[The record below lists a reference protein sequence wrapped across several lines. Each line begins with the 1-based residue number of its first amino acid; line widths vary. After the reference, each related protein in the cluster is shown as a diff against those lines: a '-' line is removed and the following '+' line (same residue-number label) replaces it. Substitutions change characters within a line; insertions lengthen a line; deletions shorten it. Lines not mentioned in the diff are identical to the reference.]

1 MSLPGDRSGGFGDR
15 PDTGSPASSLGS
27 AGRSYSGADMGRGSG
42 DDSPRYQQS
51 PVDFGSDGNYQQFA
65 STRDVTQQPLFA
77 RVFGE
82 NYVTYPGGN
91 TQTVAARQFG
101 RYLDPNP
108 VRTGFGKLFGGAEG
122 EMTFAGPRTARVQ
135 PQTLGGGIAT
145 MAGSAMVPGLG
156 FLDRM
161 ARTSYAPGPVPEGM
175 EPGRQGILGGLTSA
189 VEGFTGVPLDQT
201 AEGAASLVDRARQ
214 GISSFFSPQEE
225 QVIEDKMTPQLRPP
239 FLNRTN
245 VSDQITT
252 LTSGAPPF
260 SKIEEGRPDQFDQK
274 ADDLERRNQEA
285 LEGYNPIPTPEE
297 EFLLMQQYLQPRL

>member
-15 PDTGSPASSLGS
+15 PDTDSRP
-27 AGRSYSGADMGRGSG
+27 SYSVGSG
-42 DDSPRYQQS
+42 GRTYTGGDDGPRYQQS
-51 PVDFGSDGNYQQFA
+51 PVDFSSDGNYQQFA

-82 NYVTYPGGN
+82 NYVTYPGGD
-91 TQTVAARQFG
+91 TQAVAARQFG

-201 AEGAASLVDRARQ
+201 AEGAASLVDRARK

-225 QVIEDKMTPQLRPP
+225 QVIQNQIVPQQNP
-239 FLNRTN
+239 NR
-245 VSDQITT
+245 ITT
-252 LTSGAPPF
+252 LTSGAPPY

>member
-15 PDTGSPASSLGS
+15 PDTDSRP
-27 AGRSYSGADMGRGSG
+27 SYSVGSG
-42 DDSPRYQQS
+42 GRTYTGGDDGPRYQQS

-145 MAGSAMVPGLG
+145 MAGSAMLPGLG

-201 AEGAASLVDRARQ
+201 AEGASSLVDRARQ

-252 LTSGAPPF
+252 LTSGAPPY
-260 SKIEEGRPDQFDQK
+260 SKIQEGRPDQFDQK

>member
-201 AEGAASLVDRARQ
+201 AEGASSLVDRARQ

-252 LTSGAPPF
+252 LTSGAPPY

>member
-1 MSLPGDRSGGFGDR
+1 MNTPGDRSGGFGDR

-65 STRDVTQQPLFA
+65 STRDVTQQPLFS

-91 TQTVAARQFG
+91 TQAVAARQFG

-145 MAGSAMVPGLG
+145 MAGSALVPGLG

-175 EPGRQGILGGLTSA
+175 EPGREGILGGLTSA

-239 FLNRTN
+239 FLNRSN

-252 LTSGAPPF
+252 LTSGLPAYA
-260 SKIEEGRPDQFDQK
+260 KMEEGPGARANVLLNQ
-274 ADDLERRNQEA
+274 LEARR
-285 LEGYNPIPTPEE
+285 
-297 EFLLMQQYLQPRL
+297 R

>member
-145 MAGSAMVPGLG
+145 MAGSAMLPGLG

-201 AEGAASLVDRARQ
+201 AEGASSLVDRARQ

-252 LTSGAPPF
+252 LTSGAPPY
-260 SKIEEGRPDQFDQK
+260 SKIQEGRPDQFDQK

>member
-145 MAGSAMVPGLG
+145 IAGSAMVPGLG

-201 AEGAASLVDRARQ
+201 AEGAASLVDRARK

>member
-1 MSLPGDRSGGFGDR
+1 MSLPGDRSGGLGDR

-145 MAGSAMVPGLG
+145 IAGSAMVPGLG

-201 AEGAASLVDRARQ
+201 AEGASSLVDRARQ

-252 LTSGAPPF
+252 LTSGAPPYARM
-260 SKIEEGRPDQFDQK
+260 EEGYDARGNVLLNQ
-274 ADDLERRNQEA
+274 LEMRR
-285 LEGYNPIPTPEE
+285 
-297 EFLLMQQYLQPRL
+297 R

>member
-15 PDTGSPASSLGS
+15 PDTEGSPSYSVGS
-27 AGRSYSGADMGRGSG
+27 GGRSYSSRG
-42 DDSPRYQQS
+42 DDGPRYQQS
-51 PVDFGSDGNYQQFA
+51 PVDFSSDGNYQQFA
-65 STRDVTQQPLFA
+65 STRDVTKQPLFA

-91 TQTVAARQFG
+91 TQAVAARQFG

-145 MAGSAMVPGLG
+145 MAGSAMIPGLG

-201 AEGAASLVDRARQ
+201 AESTASLVDRARQ

-225 QVIEDKMTPQLRPP
+225 QVIQ
-239 FLNRTN
+239 
-245 VSDQITT
+245 DQIVSQQNPNRITT
-252 LTSGAPPF
+252 VTSGLPPYARM
-260 SKIEEGRPDQFDQK
+260 EEGYGPRGNVLLNQ
-274 ADDLERRNQEA
+274 LEMRR
-285 LEGYNPIPTPEE
+285 
-297 EFLLMQQYLQPRL
+297 R

>member
-145 MAGSAMVPGLG
+145 MAGSAMLPGLG

-201 AEGAASLVDRARQ
+201 AEGASSLVDRARQ